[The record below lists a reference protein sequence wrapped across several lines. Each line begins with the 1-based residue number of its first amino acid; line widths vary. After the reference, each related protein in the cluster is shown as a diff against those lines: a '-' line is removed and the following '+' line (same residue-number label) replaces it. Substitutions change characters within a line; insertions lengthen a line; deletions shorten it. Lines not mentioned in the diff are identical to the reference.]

1 MPEQTKR
8 KRGAPPGNRNA
19 LKHGYYSRA
28 FKKAEKIDFNAAA
41 GMDGINEE
49 IALLR
54 FEIKKAVSGG
64 DIKNLVPLVKATEA
78 LEKLIRTH
86 HKLYQGNKSK
96 QIDLEEALANVYRNI
111 VFPML
116 TSPANKS
123 SLTAEDFKPF
133 SRKQNN
139 SYQKTNNPENEAA

>member
-1 MPEQTKR
+1 MAENIKR

-28 FKKAEKIDFNAAA
+28 FKKSEKVDFNAAA
-41 GMDGINEE
+41 DMDGINEE

-54 FEIKKAVSGG
+54 FEIKKTVSGG

-96 QIDLEEALANVYRNI
+96 QIDFEAAAANVYRNVI
-111 VFPML
+111 FPML
-116 TSPANKS
+116 MSPANKS
-123 SLTAEDFKPF
+123 SFTAEDFKPF
-133 SRKQNN
+133 SLKQNN
-139 SYQKTNNPENEAA
+139 SYQKTNNPENEPA